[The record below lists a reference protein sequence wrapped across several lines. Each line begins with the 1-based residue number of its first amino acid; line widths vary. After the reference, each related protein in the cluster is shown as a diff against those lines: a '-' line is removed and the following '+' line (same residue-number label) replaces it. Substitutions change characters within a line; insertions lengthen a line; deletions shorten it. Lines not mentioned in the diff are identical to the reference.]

1 VEMET
6 FYKFASENP
15 WLTFFLAVG
24 IGGVIKRTYRMLMVL
39 TRGWPPEH
47 LDADGDWRAFDGI
60 RGEKNGT

>member
-1 VEMET
+1 MEA

-24 IGGVIKRTYRMLMVL
+24 VGSVIKRTYRMVMVT

-47 LDADGDWRAFDGI
+47 LDADGDRNSSDESN
-60 RGEKNGT
+60 GEKDGND